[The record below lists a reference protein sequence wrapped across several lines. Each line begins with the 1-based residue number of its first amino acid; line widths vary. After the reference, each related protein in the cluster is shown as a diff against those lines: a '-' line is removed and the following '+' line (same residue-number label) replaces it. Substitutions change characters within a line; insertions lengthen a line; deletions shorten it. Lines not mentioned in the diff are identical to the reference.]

1 MRDFLSLTKPTIS
14 LLVVITGAA
23 GLVWQGSLLGDPMRF
38 IGVLVGL
45 FLASGCANGL
55 NQYFER
61 DLDALMERTAKK
73 RPLASKRISPAAGLA
88 FALSCG
94 VLGVALFAIFYNW
107 LAAALALGTILFY
120 SLFYTL
126 WLKPR
131 TPQNIVIGGVAGAMG
146 PVIAWAA
153 AAGSVSMQ
161 AALMFLIIFF
171 WTPPH
176 FWALALCLRED
187 YKASALPMMPNVA
200 GEDSTLKQMFAYSV
214 VLMLVSL
221 GLLFFEAGLVYG
233 LLAVVSG
240 AIFMWKMWDS
250 YRKRT
255 TRSYWM
261 LFGYSIIYLFVLFIG
276 MMVDVAWNVKLS

>member
-1 MRDFLSLTKPTIS
+1 MREFLSLTKPTIS

-38 IGVLVGL
+38 IGVLIGL

-73 RPLASKRISPAAGLA
+73 RPPRIEAHEARSRPRVC
-88 FALSCG
+88 AL
-94 VLGVALFAIFYNW
+94 VRRARRDTVRVFYNM
-107 LAAALALGTILFY
+107 LAASLALATIVFY

-153 AAGSVSMQ
+153 AAGTVSMQ

-187 YKASALPMMPNVA
+187 YKASKLPMMPNIA
-200 GEDSTLKQMFAYSV
+200 GEDSTLKQMFAYSI
-214 VLMLVSL
+214 VLMLVSF
-221 GLLFFEAGLVYG
+221 GLMFFEAGLVYG
-233 LLAVVSG
+233 LLALVSG
-240 AIFMWKMWDS
+240 AIFMWKMVDS

-276 MMVDVAWNVKLS
+276 MMVDVAWNVKLT